1 MGNDASRAAGWYDD
15 ATSWRYVFA
24 AQSALQQSY
33 ASWLELRAAVEE
45 GRAQWYGGAAKVP
58 EAQARNYS
66 ADAAMVASGAKMAVV
81 TVSAKRLSSEEKQ
94 AAGARG

>member
-1 MGNDASRAAGWYDD
+1 MNVMKHMEA
-15 ATSWRYVFA
+15 VFVVA
-24 AQSALQQSY
+24 MSLVVSGSY
-33 ASWLELRAAVEE
+33 LLDTI
-45 GRAQWYGGAAKVP
+45 P

-66 ADAAMVASGAKMAVV
+66 ADTAMVASGDKMAVV